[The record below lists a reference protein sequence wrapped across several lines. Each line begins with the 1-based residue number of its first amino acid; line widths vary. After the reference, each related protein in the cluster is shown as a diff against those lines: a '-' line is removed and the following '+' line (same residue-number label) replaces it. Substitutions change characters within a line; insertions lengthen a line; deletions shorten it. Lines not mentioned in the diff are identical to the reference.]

1 MIRRKKRITP
11 PEPLHQQKEIIEY
24 EGRRY
29 YKLNKDEMIQQNA
42 LHRHYYGKRYNPIKH
57 KKTIGMKPSD
67 FIERNFYNPLPKT
80 DIKKGK
86 FKIENIYID

>member
-1 MIRRKKRITP
+1 MIRRKKRINP
-11 PEPLHQQKEIIEY
+11 PEPIYQQKEIIEY

-29 YKLNKDEMIQQNA
+29 YKLNRDEMIQENA
-42 LHRHYYGKRYNPIKH
+42 LHRSFYGKTFNLIKH
-57 KKTIGMKPSD
+57 KHTVGKKPSD